1 MNLSDKRA
9 IVTAC
14 LTQSGKPTFA
24 LAEVEVTEEGAE
36 NGVHYYLVEAE
47 LLQHGYEEPFVHF
60 DGTESPAFLHAAVRD
75 MLDHAIITVPTIHV
89 PPEKT
94 ECLASSK

>member
-1 MNLSDKRA
+1 MSEKRA

-14 LTQSGKPTFA
+14 MTQSGQPTFA
-24 LAEVEVTEEGAE
+24 LAEVEVTEEEAV

-60 DGTESPAFLHAAVRD
+60 DATESPPFLHAAVREL
-75 MLDHAIITVPTIHV
+75 LDHAVITVPTIHV
-89 PPEKT
+89 HMEKN
-94 ECLASSK
+94 ECPASSK